1 MWKIC
6 MRLWSVFLVTGAT
19 AVKPPQAL
27 LVKLQT
33 ESNEV
38 PSASGD
44 QLVAQ
49 PVDNEHDQGPPRPF
63 WVFDFDA
70 LETKEA
76 WNCGFVM
83 AAAGILCA
91 AGGIG
96 GGGIYVT
103 VLMVAGGL
111 PVRDAVPLSKA
122 VVFIGSISSLFLN
135 LRKATASSDPLIDYN
150 VCRLVVPAALV
161 GTYVGV
167 LLNSLVPT
175 WAVLL
180 VLVGILVAISYMI
193 LLTIWQQYAE
203 EEHFSSSV
211 ERNAKTSSLA
221 HAKTENVPEVSVKY
235 AREVP
240 QTVTRTDV
248 ILSAA
253 MLFVVVTA
261 SAFRHHAM
269 QCQSASEKDRDK
281 ACHHPTLFWL
291 QSATLNSWMQSP
303 GIAIFIKIFF
313 FLGPMLLCAAVLSC
327 VAKSVVHAEG
337 WSPSLILKFS
347 LMSATTGCLAG
358 FVGIGGGLIFS
369 PYFLLMGLEPA
380 VAVATS
386 STCVIFTAS
395 STTFQYL
402 LTDRVIM
409 SLTLLYGTINLVSS
423 YLGTSLVHCLQD
435 QLSARRSA
443 ISGIVSLGVVISTLL
458 AMRQLAIE
466 VLL

>member
-1 MWKIC
+1 MTC
-6 MRLWSVFLVTGAT
+6 DLLVL
-19 AVKPPQAL
+19 QAL
-27 LVKLQT
+27 LVKLQS

-38 PSASGD
+38 QRKGVISLERSTRAQVPGSD
-44 QLVAQ
+44 QFVAQ
-49 PVDNEHDQGPPRPF
+49 PVDNEHDQECLSLLGTPSELRLSQGPPRPF

-76 WNCGFVM
+76 WNCGLVM
-83 AAAGILCA
+83 ATAGILCA

-161 GTYVGV
+161 GTYIGV

-180 VLVGILVAISYMI
+180 ALVGILVAISYMI
-193 LLTIWQQYAE
+193 LLTTWQQYAE

-211 ERNAKTSSLA
+211 ERNAKASSIS
-221 HAKTENVPEVSVKY
+221 HAKTENVPEVSIKY
-235 AREVP
+235 AREVQRMP
-240 QTVTRTDV
+240 PECGKCCAVPKFGLSQPTDYGNDHV
-248 ILSAA
+248 
-253 MLFVVVTA
+253 
-261 SAFRHHAM
+261 
-269 QCQSASEKDRDK
+269 
-281 ACHHPTLFWL
+281 WL
-291 QSATLNSWMQSP
+291 QPSGLPSSHSFLV
-303 GIAIFIKIFF
+303 AIGYTEFLDAESRDRHLHQGSLTSFRMHCLPREQQIFF

-327 VAKSVVHAEG
+327 VAGSLVLLMLLQLLDIRQRALAQARSVVQA
-337 WSPSLILKFS
+337 
-347 LMSATTGCLAG
+347 AG
-358 FVGIGGGLIFS
+358 DS
-369 PYFLLMGLEPA
+369 
-380 VAVATS
+380 
-386 STCVIFTAS
+386 
-395 STTFQYL
+395 
-402 LTDRVIM
+402 DRVIM
-409 SLTLLYGTINLVSS
+409 SLTLLYGTINL
-423 YLGTSLVHCLQD
+423 D
-435 QLSARRSA
+435 QLSTRPSA

-466 VLL
+466 ARSPTAQPLNRVRFWCASSLPLRCCESPI

>member
-1 MWKIC
+1 M
-6 MRLWSVFLVTGAT
+6 
-19 AVKPPQAL
+19 
-27 LVKLQT
+27 
-33 ESNEV
+33 
-38 PSASGD
+38 
-44 QLVAQ
+44 
-49 PVDNEHDQGPPRPF
+49 
-63 WVFDFDA
+63 
-70 LETKEA
+70 
-76 WNCGFVM
+76 
-83 AAAGILCA
+83 
-91 AGGIG
+91 
-96 GGGIYVT
+96 
-103 VLMVAGGL
+103 
-111 PVRDAVPLSKA
+111 
-122 VVFIGSISSLFLN
+122 
-135 LRKATASSDPLIDYN
+135 
-150 VCRLVVPAALV
+150 VPAALV
-161 GTYVGV
+161 GTYIGV

-180 VLVGILVAISYMI
+180 ALVGILVAISYMI
-193 LLTIWQQYAE
+193 LLTTWQQYAE

-211 ERNAKTSSLA
+211 ERNAKASSIS
-221 HAKTENVPEVSVKY
+221 HAKTENVPEVSIKY

-327 VAKSVVHAEG
+327 VARSVVQAEG
-337 WSPSLILKFS
+337 WSHSLILKFS

-435 QLSARRSA
+435 QLSTRPSA

-466 VLL
+466 VL

>member
-180 VLVGILVAISYMI
+180 VLVGILVGS
-193 LLTIWQQYAE
+193 
-203 EEHFSSSV
+203 
-211 ERNAKTSSLA
+211 
-221 HAKTENVPEVSVKY
+221 
-235 AREVP
+235 
-240 QTVTRTDV
+240 
-248 ILSAA
+248 
-253 MLFVVVTA
+253 
-261 SAFRHHAM
+261 
-269 QCQSASEKDRDK
+269 
-281 ACHHPTLFWL
+281 PT
-291 QSATLNSWMQSP
+291 
-303 GIAIFIKIFF
+303 
-313 FLGPMLLCAAVLSC
+313 
-327 VAKSVVHAEG
+327 
-337 WSPSLILKFS
+337 
-347 LMSATTGCLAG
+347 
-358 FVGIGGGLIFS
+358 
-369 PYFLLMGLEPA
+369 
-380 VAVATS
+380 
-386 STCVIFTAS
+386 
-395 STTFQYL
+395 
-402 LTDRVIM
+402 
-409 SLTLLYGTINLVSS
+409 
-423 YLGTSLVHCLQD
+423 
-435 QLSARRSA
+435 
-443 ISGIVSLGVVISTLL
+443 
-458 AMRQLAIE
+458 
-466 VLL
+466 